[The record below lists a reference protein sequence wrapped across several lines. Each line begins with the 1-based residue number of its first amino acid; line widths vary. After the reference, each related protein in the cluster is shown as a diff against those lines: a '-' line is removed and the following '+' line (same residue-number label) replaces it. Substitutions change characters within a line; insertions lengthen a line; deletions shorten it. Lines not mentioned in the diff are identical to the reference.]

1 LRHNLGTGDIVL
13 NAIRYWFEKLLETI
27 VVILVVALTGIVLL
41 AVLFRYTGHSLSW
54 YDEIASIGLV
64 WLTYYGSA
72 LAALKGVHIGVAGF
86 VSAMPT
92 RLRVAVTIFS
102 EAIVLVFF
110 VMLAVTGVRVL
121 SILGGD
127 GLVSVP
133 EIPVRLTDS
142 VIPIGATLFVIA
154 ELLRLPQT
162 LRDARKGV
170 FIDTE
175 LQEALDHA
183 ELAAKS
189 GKKS

>member
-1 LRHNLGTGDIVL
+1 VL
-13 NAIRYWFEKLLETI
+13 NIIRLWFERLLETI
-27 VVILVVALTGIVLL
+27 VILLVVALTGIVLL
-41 AVLFRYTGHSLSW
+41 AVAYRYLGHSLVW

-72 LAALKGVHIGVAGF
+72 LAALKGVHIGVPGF

-92 RLRVAVTIFS
+92 RWRIAATIFA
-102 EAIVLVFF
+102 EAVVLVFF

-133 EIPVRLTDS
+133 EIPHRLTDS
-142 VIPIGATLFVIA
+142 AIPIGASLFVIA

-162 LRDARKGV
+162 LRNARKGV
-170 FIDTE
+170 FVDTE

-183 ELAAKS
+183 EVAARA
-189 GKKS
+189 GKKSQ

>member
-162 LRDARKGV
+162 LRDAKKGV

>member
-1 LRHNLGTGDIVL
+1 MLNILRQ
-13 NAIRYWFEKLLETI
+13 WFERLLEI
-27 VVILVVALTGIVLL
+27 IVILLVVGLTGIVLL
-41 AVLFRYTGHSLSW
+41 AVAYRYLGHSLVW

-72 LAALKGVHIGVAGF
+72 LAALKGVHIGVPGF

-92 RLRVAVTIFS
+92 KWRVAATIFA
-102 EAIVLVFF
+102 EAVVLVFF

-121 SILGGD
+121 AVLGGD

-133 EIPVRLTDS
+133 EIPLRLTDS
-142 VIPIGATLFVIA
+142 AIPIGAALFVIA

-162 LRDARKGV
+162 LRDARRGV
-170 FIDTE
+170 FVDTE

-183 ELAAKS
+183 ETAARA
-189 GKKS
+189 GKKSQ

>member
-92 RLRVAVTIFS
+92 RLRVAVTIFA

>member
-1 LRHNLGTGDIVL
+1 VL

-72 LAALKGVHIGVAGF
+72 LAALKGVHIGVAGY

-162 LRDARKGV
+162 LRDAKKGV